1 MWKKVS
7 EITFWWSY
15 IKAQA
20 SGIRIESCLPI
31 LNAGLEPGSIKTP
44 IRQQTEY
51 PLTNRLSY
59 RGSSY
64 KTWTQQPV
72 PMMSE
77 HSAHLTLLPL
87 GFRISLWRYTC
98 CCQCRCSGTGKRYS
112 NRKETS
118 CLPLLSLNAGL
129 EPGSLKTPIRQHTEC
144 PLTNRLS
151 YRGSTLV
158 IWDWAMHT
166 YRIIFLYKNIRR
178 TKSQNVHVSRLTLRL
193 LLPNPKR
200 PVVNRFQYKKPR
212 APCGSV

>member
-1 MWKKVS
+1 MVYDFATHFIYSRCRKLFLPGRPQIMWKKVS
-7 EITFWWSY
+7 EITFWWRY

-20 SGIRIESCLPI
+20 SGIRIESYLPL

-98 CCQCRCSGTGKRYS
+98 CCQFRCSGTAIFESKGDK
-112 NRKETS
+112 
-118 CLPLLSLNAGL
+118 LS
-129 EPGSLKTPIRQHTEC
+129 STPESECRIRT
-144 PLTNRLS
+144 
-151 YRGSTLV
+151 
-158 IWDWAMHT
+158 
-166 YRIIFLYKNIRR
+166 
-178 TKSQNVHVSRLTLRL
+178 
-193 LLPNPKR
+193 
-200 PVVNRFQYKKPR
+200 
-212 APCGSV
+212 